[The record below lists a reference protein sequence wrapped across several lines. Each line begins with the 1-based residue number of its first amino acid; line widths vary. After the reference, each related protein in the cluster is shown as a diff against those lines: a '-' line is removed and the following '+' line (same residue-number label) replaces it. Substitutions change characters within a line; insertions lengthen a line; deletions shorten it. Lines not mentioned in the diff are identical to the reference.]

1 MKNKVRYFV
10 SIIIILLMIG
20 VSEFT
25 GEKEIIFPEVAALVI
40 GGLIL
45 DKKPWKVSRI
55 KMILLMTYAAII
67 GVLIVRFLTAPLIFN
82 VIIGFVSTAVMLIL
96 TRCNFLPMISA
107 CILPIIMGT
116 TSIIYPISVCIM
128 SVVIICVQI
137 IFEITKVREKEI
149 YHEYIMN
156 LKIETKRFTY
166 ILIVIFVLLLIG
178 VFTGNIYLIAPPL
191 IVTFVE
197 LTYEDSK
204 VRKIPFKIY
213 TIITL
218 AAWAGALICL
228 IVNIK
233 MGQSLLVSGFLIT
246 VATVFIFTKSKVW
259 FPPAG
264 AIALLPLI
272 IDSNK
277 LFLYPFDVMIGVA
290 IYIFVA
296 THLEFSLGFNKNEVK
311 LVSNE

>member
-1 MKNKVRYFV
+1 MKNKVRYAV

-25 GEKEIIFPEVAALVI
+25 GEREIIFPEVAALVI

-45 DKKPWKVSRI
+45 DKQPWKVSRI
-55 KMILLMTYAAII
+55 KMVLLMTYAAII
-67 GVLIVRFLTAPLIFN
+67 GVLIVRYLTVPLIFN

-128 SVVIICVQI
+128 SVVMICVQI
-137 IFEITKVREKEI
+137 IFGITKVREKEI
-149 YHEYIMN
+149 CHAYNMN
-156 LKIETKRFTY
+156 LKIEIKRFTY
-166 ILIVIFVLLLIG
+166 ILIVIFGLLLIG
-178 VFTGNIYLIAPPL
+178 VFTGNIYFIAPPL

-204 VRKIPFKIY
+204 ARKKPFKIF

-218 AAWAGALICL
+218 AAWTGTVICL
-228 IVNIK
+228 IVNS
-233 MGQSLLVSGFLIT
+233 MGQSLMTSGLLIT
-246 VATVFIFTKSKVW
+246 VVILFIFTKSEVW

-277 LFLYPFDVMIGVA
+277 LLLYPFDVMVGVA

-296 THLEFSLGFNKNEVK
+296 THLNFSLDLNKNEVE

>member
-1 MKNKVRYFV
+1 MKIIVRYIV

-45 DKKPWKVSRI
+45 DKQPWKVSKI
-55 KMILLMTYAAII
+55 QMILLMTNAAVI
-67 GVLIVRFLTAPLIFN
+67 GVLIVRLLTVPFILK
-82 VIIGFVSTAVMLIL
+82 VIIAFVSAAVMLIL
-96 TRCNFLPMISA
+96 SRCNFLPIISA

-128 SVVIICVQI
+128 SVVIICVQF
-137 IFEITKVREKEI
+137 IFEITKVRGKET
-149 YHEYIMN
+149 YHKYNMN
-156 LKIETKRFTY
+156 LKIEIKRFIY
-166 ILIVIFVLLLIG
+166 VLIVLFVLLLTG
-178 VFTGNIYLIAPPL
+178 VFSGNIYLIVPPL

-204 VRKIPFKIY
+204 ARKIPFKIFAV
-213 TIITL
+213 IAL
-218 AAWAGALICL
+218 EAWVGALICL
-228 IVNIK
+228 ILHIK
-233 MGQSLLVSGFLIT
+233 MGQSLIASGVLIT
-246 VATVFIFTKSKVW
+246 VAAAFILNKSKVW

-277 LFLYPFDVMIGVA
+277 LFLYAIDVMIGA
-290 IYIFVA
+290 SIYIFAA
-296 THLEFSLGFNKNEVK
+296 THLDFN
-311 LVSNE
+311 